1 MKISII
7 TPSYNSALTIAEC
20 ITSVFNQSCPDLE
33 HIIIDGA
40 SDDDTLQIIKSLPN
54 RITRI
59 VSEPDSGIY
68 NALNKG
74 IELAGGDIIGLLH
87 TDDAFASDTV
97 IEQVREL
104 FLEKNAD
111 IVYGDL
117 TYVSRNNGHKPL
129 RYWESRP
136 FHISLLSKGWMPAHP
151 SMFIRRDVYKKYGLF
166 DLDYLISS
174 DYDLMLRF
182 LKQSELRIEYLPVLI
197 TRMKTGGASNRS
209 IRNII
214 RKSSED
220 YLIIKKHGL
229 PHPLLV
235 LAGKNLGKIN
245 QFFRKEQMQ

>member
-1 MKISII
+1 MRVSII
-7 TPSYNSALTIAEC
+7 TPSYNSASTIAEC

-40 SDDDTLQIIKSLPN
+40 SSDDTLKIIRSTPN

-59 VSEPDSGIY
+59 VSEQDSGIY

-74 IELAGGDIIGLLH
+74 IGLAEGDIIGLLH
-87 TDDAFASDTV
+87 TDDTFASDTV
-97 IEQVREL
+97 IEQVRKL

-117 TYVSRNNGHKPL
+117 TYVSRINGHKPV
-129 RYWESRP
+129 RYWKSRP
-136 FHISLLSKGWMPAHP
+136 FEQSLLSKGWMPAHP
-151 SMFIRRDVYKKYGLF
+151 SVFIRKDVYKRYGLF
-166 DLDYLISS
+166 NLNYRISS
-174 DYDLMLRF
+174 DYDLMLRL
-182 LKQSELRIEYLPVLI
+182 LKQSDLRVEYMPVLI
-197 TRMKTGGASNRS
+197 TKMKTGGASNRS
-209 IRNII
+209 IGNII

-220 YLIIKKHGL
+220 YHIIRRHRL